1 MMERKLYL
9 IVVSGESEGYTEKYL
24 TAAEAAIIKDIFEDT
39 SSTYID
45 CTIQEISS
53 MEVEID

>member
-1 MMERKLYL
+1 MKKKLYL
-9 IVVSGESEGYTEKYL
+9 ISVSGESEGYTERYL
-24 TAAEAAIIKDIFEDT
+24 TEAEAALIKDIFEDT